1 MRTDLETLT
10 RRRSP
15 GRPREFDMEA
25 ALDGAVLVFRERGYH
40 AASLADLGPAMKL
53 ANGSIYK
60 AFSDKRALF
69 LAAFDR
75 YTARRATALQQ
86 AVDAKACGR
95 DKLRAML
102 ALYAEFSTGAEGRHG
117 CLVVGCAAE
126 MSTYDPEMADKVKA
140 ALQHV
145 EARIQSLIQ
154 FGQADG
160 SIPTSVNAEAVSAT
174 LLCVLQGL
182 RVVGKVGRSRAALTS
197 AVDQA
202 MRLLA

>member
-1 MRTDLETLT
+1 MQT
-10 RRRSP
+10 RSEAPAHRRSP

-40 AASLADLGPAMKL
+40 SASLADLGPAMKL

-75 YTARRATALQQ
+75 YIARRTTALQQ
-86 AVDAKACGR
+86 ILDAQTCGL
-95 DKLRAML
+95 DKLQAML
-102 ALYAEFSTGAEGRHG
+102 AFYAEASSGAEGRHG
-117 CLVVGCAAE
+117 CLVVGSAAE
-126 MSTYDPEMADKVKA
+126 MSTYDPEMAGKVTA
-140 ALQHV
+140 ALQRV
-145 EARIQSLIQ
+145 EVRMRDLIQ
-154 FGQADG
+154 LGQADG
-160 SIPTSVNAEAVSAT
+160 SIPASVDAEAVATT

-182 RVVGKVGRSRAALTS
+182 RVVGKVGRSRVALMV
-197 AVDQA
+197 AVNQA

>member
-1 MRTDLETLT
+1 
-10 RRRSP
+10 
-15 GRPREFDMEA
+15 MEA

-86 AVDAKACGR
+86 ALDVEARGL

-102 ALYAEFSTGAEGRHG
+102 AFYAEASSDAEGRHG
-117 CLVVGCAAE
+117 CLVVGSVAE
-126 MSTYDPEMADKVKA
+126 MSTYDPEMAAQVAA
-140 ALQHV
+140 ALRRI
-145 EARIQSLIQ
+145 EARVRNLIQ
-154 FGQADG
+154 LGQADG
-160 SIPTSVNAEAVSAT
+160 SIPAGVDAQAVTST

-182 RVVGKVGRSRAALTS
+182 RVVGKVGRSRADLMA
-197 AVDQA
+197 AVSQA

>member
-1 MRTDLETLT
+1 
-10 RRRSP
+10 
-15 GRPREFDMEA
+15 MEA

-75 YTARRATALQQ
+75 YTARRTTALQQ
-86 AVDAKACGR
+86 VLGAEACGS

-102 ALYAEFSTGAEGRHG
+102 IFYAEASSDTEGRHG
-117 CLVVGCAAE
+117 CLVVGSAAE
-126 MSTYDPEMADKVKA
+126 MSTYDPEMAGRVTA
-140 ALQHV
+140 ALRRV
-145 EARIQSLIQ
+145 EAQIRDLIQ
-154 FGQADG
+154 LGQADG
-160 SIPTSVNAEAVSAT
+160 SVPAGLDAEAATMT
-174 LLCVLQGL
+174 LLCVLQGS
-182 RVVGKVGRSRAALTS
+182 RVVGKVGRSRADLMA
-197 AVDQA
+197 AVSQA